1 VILSWQPNTSG
12 SVEQRTS
19 EQGKR
24 GRGIVTEEL
33 KTVHEEMKELE
44 DQANTLLMND
54 LGFDAVALEL
64 RALRYQ
70 MGLIN
75 LTLEEIRDGIHETAE
90 INSKTIAKA
99 IVDSM

>member
-1 VILSWQPNTSG
+1 M
-12 SVEQRTS
+12 
-19 EQGKR
+19 
-24 GRGIVTEEL
+24 TEEL